1 MSGQDGGDKGAG
13 LRKGIDGPTLLR
25 PVGKNREG
33 KRRKAFGPV
42 IEEEK
47 KENGSRA
54 LLLGKWANNSV
65 PCQRERSRDDPASK
79 KNPGYVFA
87 LVSSVALPIPQL
99 GKIK

>member
-33 KRRKAFGPV
+33 KRRKAFGLV

-47 KENGSRA
+47 KENGSWA

-65 PCQRERSRDDPASK
+65 PCQRVRSRDGPASK
-79 KNPGYVFA
+79 KKIPA
-87 LVSSVALPIPQL
+87 TRSHSSPPLLIPFPSW
-99 GKIK
+99 GK

>member
-47 KENGSRA
+47 KENGSWA

-87 LVSSVALPIPQL
+87 LVSSVAHPIPQL